1 VIDRDVGKVDERKG
15 MLRRRDFITMLFG
28 GAALLYGGALL
39 SGCAASSSVPNDSD
53 SAVDDVNADVSVA
66 NGDAY
71 LTPATLTEFLFDTI
85 IDIKAYCSQEL
96 LDSVYERL
104 VFFEDIFSRTREGS
118 DIYRINAAAGVPV
131 EVHDET
137 ADIIARACSFSE
149 LSGGLFDITI
159 GTVTRLWDF
168 SEGVIPDPD
177 ELAAALEHIDY
188 RNIEID
194 GSVVTL
200 TDPQTKL
207 DLGGIAKGYIADDI
221 VALLKEGGCQSANV
235 NLGGNVYVLGGKPD
249 GGAWNVGIQDP
260 FEPRGAIIGSIPL
273 TDQSISTSGPYE
285 RGFEANGVFYHHI
298 LDPRTGYPVQTD
310 LASTTIISTS
320 STTGDA
326 LSTTTFLLGADAA
339 LELIDAQSFLKGI
352 LVNDQKEVICS
363 RGASINLL
371 QDL

>member
-1 VIDRDVGKVDERKG
+1 
-15 MLRRRDFITMLFG
+15 MLRRRDFIAMLFG
-28 GAALLYGGALL
+28 GAALLYGGVFLG
-39 SGCAASSSVPNDSD
+39 GCSTSSASSDASD
-53 SAVDDVNADVSVA
+53 SAANADSA
-66 NGDAY
+66 NTDSADAAAADVY

-118 DIYRINAAAGVPV
+118 DIYLINAAAGAPV
-131 EVHDET
+131 EVHSET

-159 GTVTRLWDF
+159 GTVTCLWDF
-168 SEGVIPDPD
+168 SEGVIPNPD
-177 ELAAALEHIDY
+177 ELAAALGHIDY
-188 RNIEID
+188 HNIKID
-194 GSVVTL
+194 GTTVTL
-200 TDPQTKL
+200 ADPQTKL
-207 DLGGIAKGYIADDI
+207 DLGGIAKGYIADDV
-221 VALLKEGGCQSANV
+221 VALLKDGGCQSANV
-235 NLGGNVYVLGGKPD
+235 NLGGNVYVLGSKPD
-249 GGAWNVGIQDP
+249 GSPWNVGIQDP
-260 FEPRGAIIGSIPL
+260 FEPRGTIIGSIPL

-285 RGFEANGVFYHHI
+285 RGFEADGVFYHHI

-339 LELIDAQSFLKGI
+339 LELIDAQSSLKGI
-352 LVNDQKEVICS
+352 LVDDQKEVICS